1 MGNKMNKKI
10 IWANDAGLMMITTP
24 APAFVASLLND
35 NPDWDEE
42 RALKHIADKDLAS
55 GTRYSIMT
63 EEEIST
69 VLDTD
74 GDGIVDRTFRDAWEY
89 TAPADA
95 LTSNDLSEEDLTKY
109 GMTGQAE

>member
-1 MGNKMNKKI
+1 MSKKI

-24 APAFVASLLND
+24 APAFVTSLLND

-42 RALKHIADKDLAS
+42 MALRHIADKDLVS

-63 EEEIST
+63 EEEISS

-89 TAPADA
+89 TAPEDA
-95 LTSNDLSEEDLTKY
+95 LTSNDLTQDYLSKY